1 MMTQSTNLPN
11 NEKFKQGAEKLRQA
25 CQLLD
30 SLNLILD
37 DAITQIES
45 ENHRHPFYLQKLEKA
60 KQLIKS

>member
-1 MMTQSTNLPN
+1 MTQATNLPS
-11 NEKFKQGAEKLRQA
+11 NEKFNHGVEKLREA

-45 ENHRHPFYLQKLEKA
+45 ENHRHPFYLQKLERA
-60 KQLIKS
+60 KKLIKS